1 MWAAHLVK
9 LQLHW
14 WFSLFEYNTLH
25 AMLLYG
31 SKKKK
36 IEKKIAKKALAW
48 FEKRRRLVLFPERH

>member
-1 MWAAHLVK
+1 
-9 LQLHW
+9 
-14 WFSLFEYNTLH
+14 
-25 AMLLYG
+25 MLLYG